1 MITERSMNIIV
12 TAGGTSEPIDNVR
25 RIANTGTGRLG
36 SLVADEL
43 AEADWTDHIFYV
55 CAKDSIRP
63 VSKRV
68 TCVEI
73 QSVADLQE
81 AVTELTKKYVIH
93 GVVHSMAVS
102 DYKVRSVSTIDSLSE
117 YLENRNAETGDLQ
130 KKIVQ
135 GMDETDLR
143 EGVGKLSSQMGAPL
157 LLLEPTPKILPMFR
171 EMAPQAVIIGFKLL
185 SQVSVE
191 ELFDT
196 AHRLL
201 VKNRCDFVLANDM
214 TEIDENH
221 HRGYLIDPERK
232 IQTFDTKQ
240 EIAKGIVQTIY
251 SEVEHR

>member
-1 MITERSMNIIV
+1 MNIIV

-43 AEADWTDHIFYV
+43 AEADWTGHIFYV

-81 AVTELTKKYVIH
+81 AVTELTEKYVIH

-117 YLENRNAETGDLQ
+117 YLENRSAETGDLQ

-135 GMDETDLR
+135 GIANGLDAYFSERKAPAGPLAKLEKSIQTELSRLTSKWDVWVEDLTDGTSIHCTQNIEENQPMVSASLI
-143 EGVGKLSSQMGAPL
+143 KLFIMGAVYDKIETGVVKESDVSEK
-157 LLLEPTPKILPMFR
+157 LEQMIT
-171 EMAPQAVIIGFKLL
+171 
-185 SQVSVE
+185 VSGSKQP
-191 ELFDT
+191 DD
-196 AHRLL
+196 A
-201 VKNRCDFVLANDM
+201 A
-214 TEIDENH
+214 
-221 HRGYLIDPERK
+221 RK
-232 IQTFDTKQ
+232 
-240 EIAKGIVQTIY
+240 
-251 SEVEHR
+251 R

>member
-81 AVTELTKKYVIH
+81 LSLIHIFLEAEDCIQNYPVPSAFERYKKYI
-93 GVVHSMAVS
+93 
-102 DYKVRSVSTIDSLSE
+102 R
-117 YLENRNAETGDLQ
+117 
-130 KKIVQ
+130 
-135 GMDETDLR
+135 
-143 EGVGKLSSQMGAPL
+143 KL
-157 LLLEPTPKILPMFR
+157 F
-171 EMAPQAVIIGFKLL
+171 
-185 SQVSVE
+185 
-191 ELFDT
+191 
-196 AHRLL
+196 
-201 VKNRCDFVLANDM
+201 
-214 TEIDENH
+214 
-221 HRGYLIDPERK
+221 
-232 IQTFDTKQ
+232 
-240 EIAKGIVQTIY
+240 
-251 SEVEHR
+251 

>member
-1 MITERSMNIIV
+1 MNIIV

-68 TCVEI
+68 TCVGI

-117 YLENRNAETGDLQ
+117 YLENRSAETGDLA
-130 KKIVQ
+130 
-135 GMDETDLR
+135 E
-143 EGVGKLSSQMGAPL
+143 
-157 LLLEPTPKILPMFR
+157 
-171 EMAPQAVIIGFKLL
+171 
-185 SQVSVE
+185 
-191 ELFDT
+191 
-196 AHRLL
+196 
-201 VKNRCDFVLANDM
+201 KNRTGEWM
-214 TEIDENH
+214 RPIY
-221 HRGYLIDPERK
+221 G
-232 IQTFDTKQ
+232 
-240 EIAKGIVQTIY
+240 KG
-251 SEVEHR
+251 

>member
-81 AVTELTKKYVIH
+81 AVTELTKKICDPWSRAQH
-93 GVVHSMAVS
+93 GSQ
-102 DYKVRSVSTIDSLSE
+102 R
-117 YLENRNAETGDLQ
+117 LQ
-130 KKIVQ
+130 SPFGI
-135 GMDETDLR
+135 
-143 EGVGKLSSQMGAPL
+143 
-157 LLLEPTPKILPMFR
+157 
-171 EMAPQAVIIGFKLL
+171 
-185 SQVSVE
+185 
-191 ELFDT
+191 
-196 AHRLL
+196 
-201 VKNRCDFVLANDM
+201 ND
-214 TEIDENH
+214 
-221 HRGYLIDPERK
+221 
-232 IQTFDTKQ
+232 
-240 EIAKGIVQTIY
+240 
-251 SEVEHR
+251 

>member
-1 MITERSMNIIV
+1 MNIIV

-43 AEADWTDHIFYV
+43 AEEDWTDHIFYV

-102 DYKVRSVSTIDSLSE
+102 DYKVR
-117 YLENRNAETGDLQ
+117 
-130 KKIVQ
+130 
-135 GMDETDLR
+135 
-143 EGVGKLSSQMGAPL
+143 
-157 LLLEPTPKILPMFR
+157 
-171 EMAPQAVIIGFKLL
+171 
-185 SQVSVE
+185 
-191 ELFDT
+191 
-196 AHRLL
+196 
-201 VKNRCDFVLANDM
+201 
-214 TEIDENH
+214 
-221 HRGYLIDPERK
+221 
-232 IQTFDTKQ
+232 
-240 EIAKGIVQTIY
+240 
-251 SEVEHR
+251 